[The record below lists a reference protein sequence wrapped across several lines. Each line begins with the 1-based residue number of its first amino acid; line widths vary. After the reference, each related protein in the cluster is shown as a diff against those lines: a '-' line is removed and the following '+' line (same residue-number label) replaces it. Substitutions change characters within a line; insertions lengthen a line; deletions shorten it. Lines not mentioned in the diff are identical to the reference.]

1 VDSKLKLTVITNR
14 FIIICM
20 IYIQTLNLG
29 DFIDPERIFFGEG
42 RGECGIALH
51 LPIKGY
57 VAGTA
62 PSTDYALM
70 ISVANN
76 LLEFLLYKRLNR
88 GPEQW
93 DYNPEKAAEIY
104 NVCGDNVST
113 SGIIIEDR
121 NYSTGAKLQIF
132 LDKTFGANE
141 VAIRWKG
148 QMVGDERLLT
158 DYEDYLKSALRNG
171 ELAHD

>member
-1 VDSKLKLTVITNR
+1 
-14 FIIICM
+14 M

-29 DFIDPERIFFGEG
+29 DYIDAGRIFFGEG

-51 LPIKGY
+51 LPLKNY
-57 VAGTA
+57 VAGA
-62 PSTDYALM
+62 DPNTDYALM

-76 LLEFLLYKRLNR
+76 MIEFLLYKRIEK

-93 DYNPEKAAEIY
+93 DYNGERAQEIY

-113 SGIIIEDR
+113 SGIIVEDR
-121 NYSTGAKLQIF
+121 NYPTGAKLQIF

-141 VAIRWKG
+141 VAVRWKG
-148 QMVGDERLLT
+148 QMVGDEQLLS
-158 DYEDYLKSALRNG
+158 DYEDYLKQ
-171 ELAHD
+171 ELNQSKSTT

>member
-1 VDSKLKLTVITNR
+1 
-14 FIIICM
+14 M
-20 IYIQTLNLG
+20 IYLQNLRLAEY
-29 DFIDPERIFFGEG
+29 IDTSRVFFGEG

-51 LPIKGY
+51 IPLKDY
-57 VAGTA
+57 VAGA
-62 PSTDYALM
+62 DPMTDYALM
-70 ISVANN
+70 VSIANN
-76 LLEFLLYKRLNR
+76 LIEFLLYKRANK

-93 DYNPEKAAEIY
+93 DYDPERAAEVY

-121 NYSTGAKLQIF
+121 NYPTGAKLQIF

-148 QMVGDERLLT
+148 QMVGDDNLLS
-158 DYEDYLKSALRNG
+158 DYEEYLKLALRNNN
-171 ELAHD
+171 LTL

>member
-1 VDSKLKLTVITNR
+1 ML
-14 FIIICM
+14 
-20 IYIQTLNLG
+20 YIQTLDLTKY
-29 DFIDPERIFFGEG
+29 IDRERIFFGEG

-51 LPIKGY
+51 LPIKNY
-57 VAGTA
+57 VAGTD
-62 PSTDYALM
+62 PTTDYALM

-76 LLEFLLYKRLNR
+76 LLEFLLYKRTNK

-93 DYNPEKAAEIY
+93 DYNPEKASEIY

-113 SGIIIEDR
+113 SGIIIEDK
-121 NYSTGAKLQIF
+121 NYPTGAKLQIF

-148 QMVGDERLLT
+148 QLVGDESLLN
-158 DYEDYLKSALRNG
+158 DYEEYLKSILLNNDSG
-171 ELAHD
+171 LV